1 MDADPRVWNLAA
13 LICFIS
19 VRFCYNRRMDA
30 NESFG
35 SWLRRRRRV
44 LDLTQEALA
53 DCAACSVVTI
63 RKLESDERRP
73 SRQLAGLLADCLQI
87 PDGERERFISFARQ
101 LDADPAPSPP
111 GREAVPLPTAP
122 PPRAAAP
129 TTGVPAAATPSP
141 WAREQSAAEAPS
153 APIRLLPVPLTGL
166 IGREDDIVAVVDLL
180 RSPDARLVTLTGP
193 GGTGKT
199 RLSIEV
205 GRRLAEG
212 LPLLFSDGVAFIDLA
227 PVHDPA
233 QVAAAVAQALGVR
246 DVVGRAPLDTL
257 IDHLAARHL
266 LLILDNFEQVVDA
279 TGELLRLLSGAAGL
293 KLLVT
298 SREVLRLYG
307 EYEYP
312 VTPLALPAPGASA
325 LADLPAAPAVA
336 LFVARARAARP
347 DFALTAGNAAAVVAI
362 CARLD
367 GLPLAIELAAARVK
381 LLAPPALLAQLT
393 SALDLTAQLRHV
405 SERQRTLR
413 GAVEWSYRL
422 LDPQE
427 QRLFDRLAVF
437 NGAFSAAAAAAVCGD
452 ELPPAGTPPSGPP
465 LAGIERLAALA
476 DKSMIQPAAAANGE
490 ARYRLLVVLREY
502 ANEQLAGRGEGELVA
517 ARHLAYYLALA
528 ERAAPLLE
536 GREQAIWLERLSA
549 DLDDLRAALDYG
561 SRRDVAPERLYS
573 ALRLAVALRS
583 FWRYRGLFTEGR
595 DRLARLI
602 AAAPDD
608 APPALLAEAHSTA
621 GMLARYQDDHEEAL
635 RLLGRSLM
643 LQKQLGD
650 DADQGQMAINLRN
663 IAAIHYWREE
673 LELTER
679 YTRDIL
685 DIERARNNLPAV
697 ATMLGN
703 LASVNKLL
711 GRFDLT
717 RAYQEEALA
726 LQRQVGSAGAIISS
740 LNGLGL
746 LEYHEGHLAEA
757 LRLHEEAL
765 AMARAIADPYHQAML
780 LSNVAENKMVR
791 GEFAAARVDLEE
803 ALALAHTG
811 GFARVE
817 MTVVFNLALLRLL
830 ERGHP
835 AEVWPDM
842 RRALAYW
849 RDSGIRVMVDVTLYP
864 VALLLS
870 RAGRDEAAV
879 RLVSYVDAHTRN
891 PVRAPDFAL
900 MLAEIDEAA
909 RGRLGAVAHAAA
921 EAAGRALTTEEATA
935 LALAEGDALAMVPL
949 SPIAPAPAPPPA
961 SVIEDNRATF
971 TTERLLAR
979 GGMGEVYLGHDG
991 QGQPVAIKRLR
1002 AEVVAQ
1008 EPHMVRRFLREGEV
1022 LAALN
1027 HPNIVRLLAAHQE
1040 ADGGYAI
1047 VMEYVPGGTLRQRL
1061 ERDGALPPA
1070 QALDI
1075 ALELADALARAHHLG
1090 VIHRDLKP
1098 ENVLLAT
1105 DGTPR
1110 LTDFGLAFDAAASRL
1125 TQHGAVLG
1133 TLAYLSPEAAR
1144 GQEAGAAGDIWA
1156 LGVMLLE
1163 MVTGRHPFLRQ
1174 SAGATL
1180 LAILAVELPPLD
1192 SMPPPLAEVVGRLAA
1207 PAPRRLGSMR
1217 QVAAE
1222 LERAR
1227 RAMNM
1232 EQG

>member
-1 MDADPRVWNLAA
+1 MEQ
-13 LICFIS
+13 
-19 VRFCYNRRMDA
+19 
-30 NESFG
+30 NETFG
-35 SWLRRRRRV
+35 SWLRRRRRAV
-44 LDLTQEALA
+44 DMTQEALA

-63 RKLESDERRP
+63 RKMESDERRP

-87 PDGERERFISFARQ
+87 PADERERFISFARQ
-101 LDADPAPSPP
+101 REDDRRPSPVGP
-111 GREAVPLPTAP
+111 GRGAVPLP
-122 PPRAAAP
+122 
-129 TTGVPAAATPSP
+129 
-141 WAREQSAAEAPS
+141 EAPS
-153 APIRLLPVPLTGL
+153 PNPSPRSGNQVSSLSPSSGERDRNAPLILLPAPLTSL
-166 IGREDDIVAVVDLL
+166 IGREEDISAVADLL
-180 RSPDARLVTLTGP
+180 RLPDARLVTLTGP

-205 GRRLAEG
+205 GRRLAEAF
-212 LPLLFSDGVAFIDLA
+212 PFIFTDGVVFVDLA
-227 PVHDPA
+227 PVHD
-233 QVAAAVAQALGVR
+233 AALVVSAIAQALR
-246 DVVGRAPLDTL
+246 AKDEVGRAPLDML
-257 IDHLAARHL
+257 IDHLAARRL

-279 TGELLRLLSGAAGL
+279 ADDLLELLSGAAGL

-312 VTPLALPAPGASA
+312 VAPLALPAPGASA
-325 LADLPAAPAVA
+325 LTDLPAAPAVA

-347 DFALTAGNAAAVVAI
+347 GFALTADNAAAVVAI

-381 LLAPPALLAQLT
+381 LLPPPALLAQLT
-393 SALDLTAQLRHV
+393 SALDLTAHLRHV

-427 QRLFDRLAVF
+427 QWLFDRLAVF
-437 NGAFSAAAAAAVCGD
+437 NGAFSAAAAAAVCGN
-452 ELPPAGTPPSGPP
+452 ELPPADMPPSGPH
-465 LAGIERLAALA
+465 LAGIERLAALV
-476 DKSMIQPAAAANGE
+476 DKSMIQPAEAANGE
-490 ARYRLLVVLREY
+490 TRYRLLVVLREY
-502 ANEQLAGRGEGELVA
+502 ANEQLARRGEGERVA

-536 GREQAIWLERLSA
+536 GKEQAVWLERLSA
-549 DLDDLRAALDYG
+549 DLDDMRAALDHG

-635 RLLGRSLM
+635 RLLARSLE

-650 DADQGQMAINLRN
+650 AADRGQMAITLRN

-673 LELTER
+673 LELSER
-679 YTRDIL
+679 YTREIL

-726 LQRQVGSAGAIISS
+726 LQRQVGSAGAVISS

-765 AMARAIADPYHQAML
+765 GMARAIADPYHQAML

-791 GEFAAARVDLEE
+791 GELAAARVDLEE
-803 ALALAHTG
+803 GLVLARAG

-830 ERGHP
+830 EGGHP

-842 RRALAYW
+842 RRALVYW
-849 RDSGIRVMVDVTLYP
+849 RESGIRVMVDVTLYP
-864 VALLLS
+864 IALLLS

-891 PVRAPDFAL
+891 PVRAPDFAM
-900 MLAEIDEAA
+900 MLAEIDDAA
-909 RGRLGAVAHAAA
+909 RRRLGAAYVAA
-921 EAAGRALTTEEATA
+921 EAAGRELTTEQATA
-935 LALAEGDALAMVPL
+935 LALAEGDALTVTRL
-949 SPIAPAPAPPPA
+949 GSIAPTHAPLPGSAIVP
-961 SVIEDNRATF
+961 NRAAF

-1008 EPHMVRRFLREGEV
+1008 EPQMVRRFLREGEV

-1027 HPNIVRLLAAHQE
+1027 HPNIVRLLAAQP
-1040 ADGGYAI
+1040 ADDGGYAI

-1098 ENVLLAT
+1098 ENVLLAA

-1110 LTDFGLAFDAAASRL
+1110 LTDFGLAFDAAATRL
-1125 TQHGAVLG
+1125 TQQGTLLG
-1133 TLAYLSPEAAR
+1133 TLAYLSPEAVR
-1144 GQEAGAAGDIWA
+1144 GEEAGAAGDVWA

-1163 MVTGRHPFLRQ
+1163 MVTGRHPFMRA
-1174 SAGATL
+1174 SGGATL
-1180 LAILAVELPPLD
+1180 LAILAAELPPLD
-1192 SMPPPLAEVVGRLAA
+1192 GVPPLLADVVRRLVA
-1207 PAPRRLGSMR
+1207 PAPRRIGSMR
-1217 QVAAE
+1217 QAAAE

-1227 RAMNM
+1227 M
-1232 EQG
+1232 E

>member
-1 MDADPRVWNLAA
+1 M
-13 LICFIS
+13 
-19 VRFCYNRRMDA
+19 
-30 NESFG
+30 
-35 SWLRRRRRV
+35 
-44 LDLTQEALA
+44 TQSELA

-63 RKLESDERRP
+63 RKMESDERRP

-87 PDGERERFISFARQ
+87 PADERERFISFARQ
-101 LDADPAPSPP
+101 REDDPLPSPL
-111 GREAVPLPTAP
+111 GIGKGSVPLP
-122 PPRAAAP
+122 
-129 TTGVPAAATPSP
+129 
-141 WAREQSAAEAPS
+141 EAPS
-153 APIRLLPVPLTGL
+153 SSPSVRAGNRVSSLSPSPGHGDRNAPLILLPAPLTSL
-166 IGREDDIVAVVDLL
+166 IGRQEDITAVADLL
-180 RSPDARLVTLTGP
+180 RLPDARLVTLTGP

-205 GRRLAEG
+205 GRRLAEAF
-212 LPLLFSDGVAFIDLA
+212 PFVFTDGVVFVDLA
-227 PVHDPA
+227 PVHD
-233 QVAAAVAQALGVR
+233 AALVVSAIAQALR
-246 DVVGRAPLDTL
+246 AKDEIGRAPLDTL
-257 IDHLAARHL
+257 IDHLAARRL

-279 TGELLRLLSGAAGL
+279 ADDLLRLLSGAAGL
-293 KLLVT
+293 KVLVT

-312 VTPLALPAPGASA
+312 VAPLALPAPGASA
-325 LADLPAAPAVA
+325 LTDLPAAPAVA

-347 DFALTAGNAAAVVAI
+347 GFALTADNAAAVVAI

-393 SALDLTAQLRHV
+393 SALDLTAHLRHV

-427 QRLFDRLAVF
+427 QRLFERLSVF
-437 NGAFSAAAAAAVCGD
+437 NGAFSADAAAAVCGD
-452 ELPPAGTPPSGPP
+452 ELPPADTPPSGRP
-465 LAGIERLAALA
+465 LAGIERLAALV
-476 DKSMIQPAAAANGE
+476 DKSMIQPAEAASGE
-490 ARYRLLVVLREY
+490 PRYRLLVVLREY
-502 ANEQLAGRGEGELVA
+502 ANEQLARRGEGEMVA

-536 GREQAIWLERLSA
+536 GKEQAVWLERLSA
-549 DLDDLRAALDYG
+549 DLDDMRAALDYG
-561 SRRDVAPERLYS
+561 SRRDAPPERLYS

-602 AAAPDD
+602 AVADD

-635 RLLGRSLM
+635 KLLARSLE

-650 DADQGQMAINLRN
+650 AADRGQMAITLRN
-663 IAAIHYWREE
+663 IAAIHYWRQE
-673 LELTER
+673 LELSER
-679 YTRDIL
+679 YTREIL

-726 LQRQVGSAGAIISS
+726 LQRQVGSAGAVISS

-765 AMARAIADPYHQAML
+765 GMARAIADPYHQAML

-791 GEFAAARVDLEE
+791 GELAAARVDLEE
-803 ALALAHTG
+803 GLALARAG

-817 MTVVFNLALLRLL
+817 MTVIFNLALLRLL
-830 ERGHP
+830 EGGHP

-849 RDSGIRVMVDVTLYP
+849 RESGIRVMVDVTLYP

-879 RLVSYVDAHTRN
+879 CLVSYVDAHTRN
-891 PVRAPDFAL
+891 PVRAPDFAM
-900 MLAEIDEAA
+900 MLAEIDAAA
-909 RGRLGAVAHAAA
+909 RQRLGAAYVAA
-921 EAAGRALTTEEATA
+921 EAAGRELTTEQATA
-935 LALAEGDALAMVPL
+935 LALAEGDALAVARLGSIVPTHT
-949 SPIAPAPAPPPA
+949 PPPGSA
-961 SVIEDNRATF
+961 IAIRDDRPTF
-971 TTERLLAR
+971 TTERLLAH

-1008 EPHMVRRFLREGEV
+1008 EPQMVRRFLREGEV

-1027 HPNIVRLLAAHQE
+1027 HPNIVRLLAAQRE
-1040 ADGGYAI
+1040 DDGGYAI

-1075 ALELADALARAHHLG
+1075 ALELADALTRAHHLG

-1098 ENVLLAT
+1098 ENVLLAA
-1105 DGTPR
+1105 DDTPR
-1110 LTDFGLAFDAAASRL
+1110 LTDFGLAFDAAATRL
-1125 TQHGAVLG
+1125 TQQGTLLG
-1133 TLAYLSPEAAR
+1133 TLAYLSPEAVR
-1144 GQEAGAAGDIWA
+1144 GEEAGAAGDVWA

-1163 MVTGRHPFLRQ
+1163 MVTGRHPFMRA
-1174 SAGATL
+1174 SSGATL
-1180 LAILAVELPPLD
+1180 LAILAAELPPLD
-1192 SMPPPLAEVVGRLAA
+1192 GVPPSLAEVIRRLVA
-1207 PAPRRLGSMR
+1207 PAPRRIGSMR
-1217 QVAAE
+1217 QAAAE
-1222 LERAR
+1222 LARAQ
-1227 RAMNM
+1227 AAL
-1232 EQG
+1232 G